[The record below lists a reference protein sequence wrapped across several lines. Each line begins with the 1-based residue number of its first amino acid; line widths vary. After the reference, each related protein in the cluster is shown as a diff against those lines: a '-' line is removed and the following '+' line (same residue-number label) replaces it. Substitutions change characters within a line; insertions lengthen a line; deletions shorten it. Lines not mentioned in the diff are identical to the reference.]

1 MSLSLSAA
9 SVPVLARALRNLS
22 AVLAKGE
29 EDAKARNIDPA
40 IFLAARLAPDMFPL
54 TRQVQI
60 ATDVAKATVAR
71 IAGVDIPAFPDTE
84 TSFAELRDRIARVVA
99 FIEGVDAAAIDAG
112 HDRAITL
119 KAGERELSFTGY
131 TFLFFF
137 GLPNVFFHAAT
148 AYDILRHNG
157 VKLGKAD
164 FLGA

>member
-1 MSLSLSAA
+1 MSLSLTEA

-22 AVLAKGE
+22 GVLAKGE
-29 EDAKARNIDPA
+29 EDARARGIDPA
-40 IFLAARLAPDMFPL
+40 IFLSARLAPDMFPL

-60 ATDVAKATVAR
+60 ATDVAKGCVAR
-71 IAGVDIPAFPDTE
+71 VAGVEVPAFPDTE
-84 TSFAELRDRIARVVA
+84 TSFAELRDRIGRVVA

-112 HDRAITL
+112 RDRAITL

-131 TFLFFF
+131 SFVFFF